1 VLPLSAVRRFLGKF
15 SFLTAILVVVGFVVF
30 TYVISKPLRGAEK
43 HGLVHGTIRPAA
55 ALRPDAPFVRYV
67 ALHKGRPSRSG
78 VPEFAVD
85 DVQTTDDGSFELT
98 AEEGDGTQFYLL
110 ARIETARIERYCE
123 MISLPPMAFRDDGTW
138 VEAATDA
145 PLQPLRI
152 AVDKST
158 RCD

>member
-1 VLPLSAVRRFLGKF
+1 MRRFLGKF
-15 SFLTAILVVVGFVVF
+15 SFLSAILLVAGFILF

-55 ALRPDAPFVRYV
+55 ELRPDAPFVRYV
-67 ALHKGRPSRSG
+67 ALHKGKPSSSG

-85 DVQTTDDGSFELT
+85 DVQTTDDGEFELT
-98 AEEGDGTQFYLL
+98 AEEGDGTLFYLL

-123 MISLPPMAFRDDGTW
+123 TISLPPMAYRDDGTW

-152 AVDKST
+152 AVDKGT